1 MWYDLLTL
9 VILMYAMFRGAMK
22 GIVWQL
28 ATIAALLMC
37 FFFSGSLSAA
47 VAPFIRVEPPL
58 NQWIA
63 MFILYLGFS
72 FVSFGVARALHEM
85 IESMRIE
92 ALDRHLGAI
101 LGLVKGGMFS
111 LFLTFFLV
119 TLSHAAR
126 ETIINSESGYV
137 AAVVIDRLDPV
148 IPGDLHTLLEPYIR
162 RLDPMEIERQHR
174 EERLAREGRLHDDR
188 DLDRRDLADDDRDDV
203 DDRRLPSG
211 VDRDRTVRDR
221 SDRAPLDHD
230 RLDHDRVN
238 RDPVVG
244 DRGNPDRPLQTDRRV
259 RDDQRGLDDQRR
271 PDVARDGDAALT
283 RDRRPGGDDRQEI
296 ALDRD
301 GDARPAVNRDRRSG
315 DDPLFDANSNTDGP
329 PRRYERRR
337 TDDRP
342 DLRPASDTKDD
353 YAQATA
359 EETNWLSSL
368 PALTD
373 ELKQMALKA
382 WRKTRPER
390 RRELTHRLSSGS
402 VPDLIRKTL
411 QEWIDGPPATAGDVD
426 GERGTLERAIARALV
441 ATRTDRPAAIEDMEA
456 QLKGIPD
463 EVSLNVLRDWRADLL
478 DKSSDPD
485 PSTTD
490 RSSMND
496 RIVRQL
502 KKSGISLRSLDAATR
517 DRLLGSETR

>member
-63 MFILYLGFS
+63 MLILYLGFS

-119 TLSHAAR
+119 TLSHSAR

-148 IPGDLHTLLEPYIR
+148 IPGDLHALLEPYIR
-162 RLDPMEIERQHR
+162 RLDAPEIEREHR
-174 EERLAREGRLHDDR
+174 EDRLARDGRDDSR
-188 DLDRRDLADDDRDDV
+188 DPRDRREIADDRDDV
-203 DDRRLPSG
+203 DRDRVDADTFDRDGSDRNR
-211 VDRDRTVRDR
+211 VDRDRPDGDRDLRDR
-221 SDRAPLDHD
+221 TRRPLADRRDLDNRRPLDDD
-230 RLDHDRVN
+230 RDGKAGLD
-238 RDPVVG
+238 RDP
-244 DRGNPDRPLQTDRRV
+244 RRS
-259 RDDQRGLDDQRR
+259 
-271 PDVARDGDAALT
+271 
-283 RDRRPGGDDRQEI
+283 GDDRRDI

-301 GDARPAVNRDRRSG
+301 GLNRDGAPRPAEFNRDRRTG
-315 DDPLFDANSNTDGP
+315 DDSFSAADADRP
-329 PRRYERRR
+329 VRRRERRR
-337 TDDRP
+337 SDDRSG
-342 DLRPASDTKDD
+342 LTPASDSTDD
-353 YAQATA
+353 LAQPTS
-359 EETNWLSSL
+359 EENDWLSSL
-368 PALTD
+368 PTLTD
-373 ELKQMALKA
+373 ELKHLALRA
-382 WRKTRPER
+382 WRKTRPEHR
-390 RRELTHRLSSGS
+390 RDLTRRLSST

-411 QEWIDGPPATAGDVD
+411 QEWADGPPAPAGDAG
-426 GERGTLERAIARALV
+426 GERADLEHDITRALV
-441 ATRTDRPAAIEDMEA
+441 NSDGDRPAAIDDIEA
-456 QLKGIPD
+456 SLKGIPD
-463 EVSLNVLRDWRADLL
+463 EIAIKVLRDWRADLL
-478 DKSSDPD
+478 DKNADPD
-485 PSTTD
+485 PRTTD
-490 RSSMND
+490 RSSLND
-496 RIVRQL
+496 RILSQL
-502 KKSGISLRSLDAATR
+502 SKAGVSLRSLDAATR
-517 DRLLGSETR
+517 DRLRGSDTR

>member
-47 VAPFIRVEPPL
+47 LAPFIRVEPPL

-148 IPGDLHTLLEPYIR
+148 IPGDLHALLEPYIR
-162 RLDPMEIERQHR
+162 RLDAPAIEREHHD
-174 EERLAREGRLHDDR
+174 ERLARDGRLHDDR

-203 DDRRLPSG
+203 DQ
-211 VDRDRTVRDR
+211 
-221 SDRAPLDHD
+221 
-230 RLDHDRVN
+230 
-238 RDPVVG
+238 
-244 DRGNPDRPLQTDRRV
+244 DRPLPV
-259 RDDQRGLDDQRR
+259 G
-271 PDVARDGDAALT
+271 A
-283 RDRRPGGDDRQEI
+283 
-296 ALDRD
+296 
-301 GDARPAVNRDRRSG
+301 NRDR
-315 DDPLFDANSNTDGP
+315 A
-329 PRRYERRR
+329 
-337 TDDRP
+337 
-342 DLRPASDTKDD
+342 LR
-353 YAQATA
+353 
-359 EETNWLSSL
+359 
-368 PALTD
+368 
-373 ELKQMALKA
+373 
-382 WRKTRPER
+382 
-390 RRELTHRLSSGS
+390 
-402 VPDLIRKTL
+402 
-411 QEWIDGPPATAGDVD
+411 
-426 GERGTLERAIARALV
+426 
-441 ATRTDRPAAIEDMEA
+441 
-456 QLKGIPD
+456 
-463 EVSLNVLRDWRADLL
+463 
-478 DKSSDPD
+478 
-485 PSTTD
+485 
-490 RSSMND
+490 
-496 RIVRQL
+496 
-502 KKSGISLRSLDAATR
+502 
-517 DRLLGSETR
+517 

>member
-47 VAPFIRVEPPL
+47 LAPFIRVEPPL

-72 FVSFGVARALHEM
+72 FVSFGVARAAHEM

-148 IPGDLHTLLEPYIR
+148 IPGDLHALLEPYIR
-162 RLDPMEIERQHR
+162 RLDAPEIEREHR
-174 EERLAREGRLHDDR
+174 EDRLARDGRLHDDR

-203 DDRRLPSG
+203 DRDHLPLADG
-211 VDRDRTVRDR
+211 PDRDRTLRDR
-221 SDRAPLDHD
+221 RDRD
-230 RLDHDRVN
+230 RLDRDRTDK
-238 RDPVVG
+238 DPVVG
-244 DRGNPDRPLQTDRRV
+244 DRGNPDRPLQSDRRD
-259 RDDQRGLDDQRR
+259 RDDLRR
-271 PDVARDGDAALT
+271 PDVARDGDAALA

-301 GDARPAVNRDRRSG
+301 GDTRPPVNRDRRSG

-342 DLRPASDTKDD
+342 VLRPASDTRDD
-353 YAQATA
+353 YSQATA
-359 EETNWLSSL
+359 EETDWLSSL
-368 PALTD
+368 PSLTD

-382 WRKTRPER
+382 WRKTRQPER
-390 RRELTHRLSSGS
+390 RRELTRRLSSGT

-441 ATRTDRPAAIEDMEA
+441 AAKADRPAAVDDMEA
-456 QLKGIPD
+456 QLRGIPD
-463 EVSLNVLRDWRADLL
+463 DVALNVLRDWRADLL
-478 DKSSDPD
+478 DKNSDPD

-490 RSSMND
+490 RSSIND

>member
-37 FFFSGSLSAA
+37 FFFSGTLSAA
-47 VAPFIRVEPPL
+47 LAPFIRVEPPL

-72 FVSFGVARALHEM
+72 FVSFGVARAAHEM

-148 IPGDLHTLLEPYIR
+148 IPGDLHALLEPYIR
-162 RLDPMEIERQHR
+162 RLDAPEIEREHR
-174 EERLAREGRLHDDR
+174 EDRLARDGRVRDDR

-203 DDRRLPSG
+203 DLDHPLPAGADRDRALRDRR
-211 VDRDRTVRDR
+211 DRDRT
-221 SDRAPLDHD
+221 
-230 RLDHDRVN
+230 RLD
-238 RDPVVG
+238 RDQVG
-244 DRGNPDRPLQTDRRV
+244 DDRGNPDRPLQTDRPLQADRRD
-259 RDDQRGLDDQRR
+259 RDDQRRLDG
-271 PDVARDGDAALT
+271 ARDGDAVLA
-283 RDRRPGGDDRQEI
+283 RDRRPSGDPALAHDRRPSVDDRQEI
-296 ALDRD
+296 SLDRD
-301 GDARPAVNRDRRSG
+301 GDARPPVNRDRRSG
-315 DDPLFDANSNTDGP
+315 DDPLFDANSNADGP

-342 DLRPASDTKDD
+342 DLRPASDTRDD
-353 YAQATA
+353 YAQPTA
-359 EETNWLSSL
+359 EETDWLSSL

-373 ELKQMALKA
+373 ELKHMALKA

-426 GERGTLERAIARALV
+426 GERGTLERAIAQCPR
-441 ATRTDRPAAIEDMEA
+441 RREGRPA
-456 QLKGIPD
+456 G
-463 EVSLNVLRDWRADLL
+463 
-478 DKSSDPD
+478 SD
-485 PSTTD
+485 
-490 RSSMND
+490 
-496 RIVRQL
+496 
-502 KKSGISLRSLDAATR
+502 
-517 DRLLGSETR
+517 

>member
-9 VILMYAMFRGAMK
+9 GILMYAMFRGAMK

-72 FVSFGVARALHEM
+72 FVSFGVARVAHEM

-119 TLSHAAR
+119 TLSHSAR
-126 ETIINSESGYV
+126 ESIINSESGYV

-148 IPGDLHTLLEPYIR
+148 IPGDLHALLEPYIR
-162 RLDPMEIERQHR
+162 RLDAPEIEREHR
-174 EERLAREGRLHDDR
+174 DERLARDRRGDDYR
-188 DLDRRDLADDDRDDV
+188 GSLDRRELADDRADSRRDRDGVNHDGI
-203 DDRRLPSG
+203 DGDR
-211 VDRDRTVRDR
+211 VDRDRIDRDR
-221 SDRAPLDHD
+221 SRRPLPDDRKDLGDKRPLDDDPASDSRAD
-230 RLDHDRVN
+230 RDRH
-238 RDPVVG
+238 RADG
-244 DRGNPDRPLQTDRRV
+244 RRV
-259 RDDQRGLDDQRR
+259 
-271 PDVARDGDAALT
+271 
-283 RDRRPGGDDRQEI
+283 DDRKDT

-301 GDARPAVNRDRRSG
+301 GNSRPAEYNRDDKRQG
-315 DDPLFDANSNTDGP
+315 DDPFSAADADTV
-329 PRRYERRR
+329 PRHRERHRAEDR
-337 TDDRP
+337 PELRPSSDSTDD
-342 DLRPASDTKDD
+342 L
-353 YAQATA
+353 AQSTI
-359 EETNWLSSL
+359 EENQWLASL
-368 PALTD
+368 PSLTD

-390 RRELTHRLSSGS
+390 RRELTRRLSSGT

-411 QEWIDGPPATAGDVD
+411 QEWLDGPPASAGETN
-426 GERGTLERAIARALV
+426 GERADLEHAISRALV
-441 ATRTDRPAAIEDMEA
+441 ATKADRPAAIDDIEA
-456 QLKGIPD
+456 SLKGIPD
-463 EVSLNVLRDWRADLL
+463 DVALNVLRDWRADLL
-478 DKSSDPD
+478 DKNSDPD
-485 PSTTD
+485 PRTTD
-490 RSSMND
+490 RSSLND
-496 RIVRQL
+496 RILNQL
-502 KKSGISLRSLDAATR
+502 SKSGVSLRSLDAATR
-517 DRLLGSETR
+517 ERLHGSETR

>member
-9 VILMYAMFRGAMK
+9 GILMYAMFRGAMK

-119 TLSHAAR
+119 TLSHSAR
-126 ETIINSESGYV
+126 ETIISSESGYV

-148 IPGDLHTLLEPYIR
+148 IPGDLHALLEPYIR
-162 RLDPMEIERQHR
+162 RLDAPEIERQHR
-174 EERLAREGRLHDDR
+174 DERFARDGRGGDAR
-188 DLDRRDLADDDRDDV
+188 DSLDRRELADDRDD
-203 DDRRLPSG
+203 G
-211 VDRDRTVRDR
+211 DRDRPDAETFDRDGI
-221 SDRAPLDHD
+221 DRNRVD
-230 RLDHDRVN
+230 RDRVN
-238 RDPVVG
+238 RDRADGDPADG
-244 DRGNPDRPLQTDRRV
+244 DRAIRDRTRRPLQADRRDV
-259 RDDQRGLDDQRR
+259 DDRKPLDD
-271 PDVARDGDAALT
+271 DRDGKASP
-283 RDRRPGGDDRQEI
+283 DRVRRRSGDDRREI

-301 GDARPAVNRDRRSG
+301 GAPRPAEFNRDRRNG
-315 DDPLFDANSNTDGP
+315 DDPFSAADADHP
-329 PRRYERRR
+329 ARRRERRR
-337 TDDRP
+337 SDDRSG
-342 DLRPASDTKDD
+342 LTPASDSTDD
-353 YAQATA
+353 LAQPTA
-359 EETNWLSSL
+359 EESDWLSSL

-373 ELKQMALKA
+373 ELKHLALKA
-382 WRKTRPER
+382 WRKTRPEHR
-390 RRELTHRLSSGS
+390 RDLTHRLSST

-411 QEWIDGPPATAGDVD
+411 QEWADGPPASTGDAD
-426 GERGTLERAIARALV
+426 GERADLEHDITRALV
-441 ATRTDRPAAIEDMEA
+441 NSDADRPAAIDDIESS
-456 QLKGIPD
+456 LKGIPD
-463 EVSLNVLRDWRADLL
+463 AIAIKVLRDWRADLV
-478 DKSSDPD
+478 DKNADPD
-485 PSTTD
+485 PRTTD
-490 RSSMND
+490 RSSLND
-496 RIVRQL
+496 RILSQL
-502 KKSGISLRSLDAATR
+502 SKAGVSLRSLDAATR
-517 DRLLGSETR
+517 ERLRGSDTR

>member
-1 MWYDLLTL
+1 MEPGLQRSQSRDLISLSSFSQGRKPLMWYDLLTL

-47 VAPFIRVEPPL
+47 LAPFIRVEPPL

-148 IPGDLHTLLEPYIR
+148 IPGDLHALLEPYIR
-162 RLDPMEIERQHR
+162 RLDAPAIEREHHD
-174 EERLAREGRLHDDR
+174 ERLARDGRLHDDR

-203 DDRRLPSG
+203 DQDHPLPVGADRDRALPDGRDRDRLDRDR
-211 VDRDRTVRDR
+211 VDRDRVD
-221 SDRAPLDHD
+221 
-230 RLDHDRVN
+230 
-238 RDPVVG
+238 G
-244 DRGNPDRPLQTDRRV
+244 DRGNPDRPLQTDRRD
-259 RDDQRGLDDQRR
+259 RDDQRR
-271 PDVARDGDAALT
+271 PDVARDGDAAFA
-283 RDRRPGGDDRQEI
+283 RDRRPVGDDRQEI

-301 GDARPAVNRDRRSG
+301 GDARRQLIATVVARTTRPSIPTPSRIARLAATNAAPSTIGPICDRLRIHETITHG
-315 DDPLFDANSNTDGP
+315 RP
-329 PRRYERRR
+329 PRRPTGSRRC
-337 TDDRP
+337 
-342 DLRPASDTKDD
+342 
-353 YAQATA
+353 
-359 EETNWLSSL
+359 
-368 PALTD
+368 
-373 ELKQMALKA
+373 
-382 WRKTRPER
+382 
-390 RRELTHRLSSGS
+390 RL
-402 VPDLIRKTL
+402 
-411 QEWIDGPPATAGDVD
+411 
-426 GERGTLERAIARALV
+426 
-441 ATRTDRPAAIEDMEA
+441 
-456 QLKGIPD
+456 
-463 EVSLNVLRDWRADLL
+463 
-478 DKSSDPD
+478 
-485 PSTTD
+485 
-490 RSSMND
+490 
-496 RIVRQL
+496 
-502 KKSGISLRSLDAATR
+502 
-517 DRLLGSETR
+517 

>member
-63 MFILYLGFS
+63 MFILYMGFS
-72 FVSFGVARALHEM
+72 FVSFGVARGAHEM
-85 IESMRIE
+85 IESMKIE

-148 IPGDLHTLLEPYIR
+148 IPGDLHALLEPYIR
-162 RLDPMEIERQHR
+162 RLDAPEIEREHR
-174 EERLAREGRLHDDR
+174 EERLARDGREDGYR
-188 DLDRRDLADDDRDDV
+188 DPLDRRELADDRDDAGRDRLRRPGADPDAIDRGRL
-203 DDRRLPSG
+203 DDEPA
-211 VDRDRTVRDR
+211 DRDRLRR
-221 SDRAPLDHD
+221 PRQ
-230 RLDHDRVN
+230 
-238 RDPVVG
+238 
-244 DRGNPDRPLQTDRRV
+244 PDR
-259 RDDQRGLDDQRR
+259 RGLDDRGALDDDR
-271 PDVARDGDAALT
+271 GRDARTDAAT
-283 RDRRPGGDDRQEI
+283 DPDRRRRSDDGKEI

-301 GDARPAVNRDRRSG
+301 GNPRPAEYNRDDRRPG
-315 DDPLFDANSNTDGP
+315 DDPFSASDADAA
-329 PRRYERRR
+329 PRRRPRRH

-342 DLRPASDTKDD
+342 DLRPASDSTD
-353 YAQATA
+353 ALGEPTS
-359 EETNWLSSL
+359 EESTWLSSL

-373 ELKQMALKA
+373 ELKQLALRA
-382 WRKTRPER
+382 WRKTRPEH
-390 RRELTHRLSSGS
+390 RRELTHRLSST
-402 VPDLIRKTL
+402 VPELLRKTL
-411 QEWIDGPPATAGDVD
+411 QEWAEGPPASAGQAD
-426 GERGTLERAIARALV
+426 GERADLERDITRALR
-441 ATRTDRPAAIEDMEA
+441 AANADRPPAVDEIEA
-456 QLKGIPD
+456 SLAGIPD
-463 EVSLNVLRDWRADLL
+463 DVALKVLRDWRADLL
-478 DKSSDPD
+478 DKNSDPD

-490 RSSMND
+490 RSSLND
-496 RIVRQL
+496 RILSQL
-502 KKSGISLRSLDAATR
+502 SKSRISLRSLDAATR
-517 DRLLGSETR
+517 ERLRGQETR

>member
-72 FVSFGVARALHEM
+72 FVSFGVARAAHEM
-85 IESMRIE
+85 IESMRVE

-119 TLSHAAR
+119 TLSHSAR

-148 IPGDLHTLLEPYIR
+148 IPGDLHALLEPYIR
-162 RLDPMEIERQHR
+162 RLDPLEIERQHR
-174 EERLAREGRLHDDR
+174 EERLARDGRLHDDR

-203 DDRRLPSG
+203 DRDHPPLADGP
-211 VDRDRTVRDR
+211 DRDRALRDR
-221 SDRAPLDHD
+221 RDRD
-230 RLDHDRVN
+230 RLDRDRPD
-238 RDPVVG
+238 RDPVIG
-244 DRGNPDRPLQTDRRV
+244 DRGNPDRPLQADRRD
-259 RDDQRGLDDQRR
+259 RDDQRR

-296 ALDRD
+296 SLDRDRD
-301 GDARPAVNRDRRSG
+301 GDARPPVNRDRRSG
-315 DDPLFDANSNTDGP
+315 DDPLFDTNSNTDGP

-342 DLRPASDTKDD
+342 DLRPASDTRDD

-359 EETNWLSSL
+359 EETDWLSSL

-373 ELKQMALKA
+373 ELKHMALKA

-411 QEWIDGPPATAGDVD
+411 QEWIDGPPATAADVD

-441 ATRTDRPAAIEDMEA
+441 AAKVDRPAAIDDMEA

-463 EVSLNVLRDWRADLL
+463 DVALNVLRDWRADLL
-478 DKSSDPD
+478 DKTNDPD

-490 RSSMND
+490 RSSIND